1 MYHAQNTAVTIQ
13 SALMG
18 SPRDKASIATAH
30 VPNAAT
36 ANQSSFFQGF
46 IPVFSLIEVVALR
59 YKV

>member
-1 MYHAQNTAVTIQ
+1 MDNAQNPAVTIQ

-36 ANQSSFFQGF
+36 ANQISFFQRL
-46 IPVFSLIEVVALR
+46 ICKCSLIEVVALR
-59 YKV
+59 YKL